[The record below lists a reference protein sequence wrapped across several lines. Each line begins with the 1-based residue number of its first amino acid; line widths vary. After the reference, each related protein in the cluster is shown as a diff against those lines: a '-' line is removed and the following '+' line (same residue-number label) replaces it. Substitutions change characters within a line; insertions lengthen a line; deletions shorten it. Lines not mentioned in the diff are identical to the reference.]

1 MYLCSAIIDDLGV
14 CTDGLAYQHSSYTT
28 VPTVTMD
35 PRDREAREAIE
46 QRKKELLDRA
56 YDRVVLPQLNK
67 ISSQKTYTEDDEE
80 AYRQQNASDREK
92 AVNRKRKALTAEHE
106 ELART
111 TGLSGHVVA
120 LMASGGQEDG
130 DDDSSGNDRDRKHSK
145 KKKKSKKKHKK
156 KGKKRSKERRR
167 DRSGSHCSMSSDS
180 YASEEEDRDRKKH
193 TRSTHLDSDSSSD
206 YRREKKTSKRR
217 KSRDSQRSPH

>member
-1 MYLCSAIIDDLGV
+1 
-14 CTDGLAYQHSSYTT
+14 
-28 VPTVTMD
+28 MD
-35 PRDREAREAIE
+35 PREREAREAIE

-120 LMASGGQEDG
+120 LMASRGQEDG
-130 DDDSSGNDRDRKHSK
+130 DDDSSGNDRDRKHGKK

-156 KGKKRSKERRR
+156 KGKKRSKERRM
-167 DRSGSHCSMSSDS
+167 DRSGSHSSMSSDS
-180 YASEEEDRDRKKH
+180 YASDEEVRDRKKH
-193 TRSTHLDSDSSSD
+193 KRSTHLDSDSSSD

-217 KSRDSQRSPH
+217 KSRDSQRSPR